1 MIQNVNL
8 VVNPERKEGIDVQ
21 LFSEYVPNRQEALVK
36 HTIREQNDDP
46 FRQCTFEPDSALP
59 VAIGRRRVGRPRDRW
74 AYSTLQRM
82 SNKYDAIQKQ
92 YFKDNL
98 SAVCSSLGSRVQ
110 ARTI

>member
-1 MIQNVNL
+1 MRTAMLLPGRGRLQ
-8 VVNPERKEGIDVQ
+8 GG
-21 LFSEYVPNRQEALVK
+21 A
-36 HTIREQNDDP
+36 EQ
-46 FRQCTFEPDSALP
+46 QQQGGEQGA
-59 VAIGRRRVGRPRDRW
+59 AQQHVGRPRARW